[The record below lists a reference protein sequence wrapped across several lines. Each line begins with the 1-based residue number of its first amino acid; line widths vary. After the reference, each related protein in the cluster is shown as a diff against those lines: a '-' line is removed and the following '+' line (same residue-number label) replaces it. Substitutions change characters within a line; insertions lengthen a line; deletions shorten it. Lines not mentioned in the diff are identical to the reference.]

1 MKYTP
6 RVIINYIVFSFLFMS
21 ISIVFGRGALI
32 GTENKITNIANMTS
46 ALEDVQPPVFIIDPG
61 HGGEDGGAEGSGVLE
76 KELNLQISKSL
87 YDICT
92 IFGYKADLTR
102 NKDTL
107 LYDHFGDLSNYRGKK
122 KTYDLRNRIRIAE
135 ESGSELYIGIHMN
148 KFPKEQ
154 YRGLQVYYSGNTES
168 SKDAAI
174 LIQSYAKKY
183 IMPENNREIKKATNA
198 IYILNRIKIPAVLI
212 ECGFLSNPDEC
223 AALKTPEYRLKL
235 ASVIFASSSE
245 YKANTIEKQT

>member
-21 ISIVFGRGALI
+21 ISIVFGRAALI
-32 GTENKITNIANMTS
+32 GKENKITSIANMTS
-46 ALEDVQPPVFIIDPG
+46 ALEDAPPPVFIIDPG

-135 ESGSELYIGIHMN
+135 ESGADLYIGIHMN

-154 YRGLQVYYSGNTES
+154 YRGLQVYYSGNAES
-168 SKDAAI
+168 SYTLPMSWKSAA
-174 LIQSYAKKY
+174 
-183 IMPENNREIKKATNA
+183 
-198 IYILNRIKIPAVLI
+198 V
-212 ECGFLSNPDEC
+212 
-223 AALKTPEYRLKL
+223 
-235 ASVIFASSSE
+235 SSKSLLR
-245 YKANTIEKQT
+245 YV